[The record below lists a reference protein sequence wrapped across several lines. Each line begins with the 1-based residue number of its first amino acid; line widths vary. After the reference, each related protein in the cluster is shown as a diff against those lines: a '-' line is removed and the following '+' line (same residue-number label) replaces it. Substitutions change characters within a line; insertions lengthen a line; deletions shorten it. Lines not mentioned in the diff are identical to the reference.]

1 MFIKEL
7 YESSI
12 NKNRNNIVKRTD
24 AEILSR
30 KFVFSLEI
38 FGPITLST
46 NLKSIFDILVKLLN
60 LYPTFKSFV

>member
-30 KFVFSLEI
+30 KFLFSLEI